1 MYGFATM
8 KGLTARAMASFLR
21 LNAVLSVRFQKYLSI
36 IERELN
42 DHMCECVNSRIL
54 SMNFLNRGNFRF
66 TKERRL
72 IFGDPARPSRGRSYL
87 HLAWRSSQWNQAI
100 DEGRTNSLRGPLF
113 ETQRN
118 ISDRTLPSSRPALA
132 FNLTPLET
140 AGLRFSFLSF
150 FPSCNDRF
158 DEKLVESLEN
168 WRSFSGLTDNGSFKY
183 LENRES
189 TS

>member
-1 MYGFATM
+1 MPF
-8 KGLTARAMASFLR
+8 FLCD
-21 LNAVLSVRFQKYLSI
+21 FKSI
-36 IERELN
+36 YPLLREGWTTI
-42 DHMCECVNSRIL
+42 CECVNSRIL

-72 IFGDPARPSRGRSYL
+72 IFGDLARPSRGRSYL

-150 FPSCNDRF
+150 FPPATIVSTKNWWSLSKIGDP
-158 DEKLVESLEN
+158 LV
-168 WRSFSGLTDNGSFKY
+168 G
-183 LENRES
+183 
-189 TS
+189 